1 MRPKAW
7 AHPNLLSQFHAMRRD
22 ENQSETSRPISSICK
37 QAAAPQTARLWQ
49 ATAADAFVR
58 IAVGAQ
64 QHPRGGIWHCSRP
77 TALSRPMLTV
87 PEPPPRPAAPNARAP
102 CRWTARGCG
111 SCLPAHA
118 LLPMALQQRRRRRPT
133 SNHAVGATLRPRDAP
148 AASPS
153 RDFYFYCRRRRRGE
167 RGLIQNGICCAGVSR
182 AAAEKC
188 AHGMQ

>member
-1 MRPKAW
+1 MPCAATRTRLRPHGRFRVFASKQ
-7 AHPNLLSQFHAMRRD
+7 PQRRRHA
-22 ENQSETSRPISSICK
+22 CGK
-37 QAAAPQTARLWQ
+37 QQPH
-49 ATAADAFVR
+49 DAFVR
-58 IAVGAQ
+58 IAMGAQ

-111 SCLPAHA
+111 SCPPAHA

-148 AASPS
+148 AARPS
-153 RDFYFYCRRRRRGE
+153 RDFYFYCRRRRHGE